1 MEEIIER
8 VNKLALEEI
17 KKYGGPSLPH
27 YNLSLSKVDDVVK
40 KVGKDKVD
48 SNIVKLGVMLMDI
61 KLGEAIK
68 KGKASEHIKM
78 SVEYAKQILDCFK
91 LDGKTKEN
99 VLNCIEA
106 HHGTVQFK
114 SIEAEI
120 CANLDCY
127 RFIYP
132 QGVFTYIQTVT
143 GWGKSQNEA
152 IDMVLEKME
161 EKHNVL
167 SLEVCKKELEPLY
180 QKIKKLLIMSK
191 I

>member
-40 KVGKDKVD
+40 RVGKDKVD

-78 SVEYAKQILDCFK
+78 SVDYAKQILDCFK
-91 LDGKTKEN
+91 LDGKAKQI

-106 HHGTVQFK
+106 HHGTVPFK

-161 EKHNVL
+161 EKHDVL
-167 SLEVCKKELEPLY
+167 SLEVCKKELEHYTKRL
-180 QKIKKLLIMSK
+180 KSFL
-191 I
+191 